1 MYKRRKGKIGV
12 VLIILGI
19 VAVVTGAFYYFISTY
34 SVKTVYVEGNVHYT
48 EEEVKEM
55 VMQGFWGNNSFYLG
69 MKYRN
74 KGVGNI
80 PFVDVMDVS
89 VLAPDTIK
97 IVVYE
102 KALAGYMEFMDSF
115 MYFDRDGYV
124 VETSNVR
131 TIGIPQVVGLKF
143 DSVVLGEK
151 IPVKDDS
158 VFEKIMNLTNLLD
171 KYEIRANKIY
181 FQPDLDVILY
191 IDELRVMLGKANDL
205 EEKVMLL
212 PTVLSHLTEKKGVLH
227 LENYTED
234 MDLTIFELDKSEESK

>member
-1 MYKRRKGKIGV
+1 MYKKRKGKIGV
-12 VLIILGI
+12 VLIILVI
-19 VAVVTGAFYYFISTY
+19 VAVGIGAFYYFISTR

-48 EEEVKEM
+48 EEEIKQM

-74 KGVGNI
+74 KGVENI

-151 IPVKDDS
+151 IPVEDDS

-171 KYEIRANKIY
+171 KHEIRADKIY
-181 FQPDLDVILY
+181 FQTDLDITLY
-191 IDELRVMLGKANDL
+191 IGELRVMLGKATDL
-205 EEKVMLL
+205 EEKIMLL
-212 PTVLSHLTEKKGVLH
+212 PSLLSHLTEKKGVLH

-234 MDLTIFELDKSEESK
+234 MDLTIFEMDQTEEIN